1 MLLNSGGFIDFR
13 IIRIDIIPAC
23 QLQSVDNPAAYYCL
37 LPAMASTSIK
47 LKFVAYGST
56 PKLQRDKFKVA
67 AGLTVGDMCEKIRA
81 ALGLHSD
88 ALSLYIASAF
98 IPPPDATIGDLY
110 RLHGTGDRLIIY
122 YATVPAWG

>member
-1 MLLNSGGFIDFR
+1 M
-13 IIRIDIIPAC
+13 PA
-23 QLQSVDNPAAYYCL
+23 
-37 LPAMASTSIK
+37 TTIK

-67 AGLTVGDMCEKIRA
+67 SKLTVGDMCEKIRT
-81 ALGLHSD
+81 ALSLDSD

-98 IPPPDATIGDLY
+98 IPSPDTTIGDLY
-110 RLHGTGDRLIIY
+110 RLHGTGDRLIIN